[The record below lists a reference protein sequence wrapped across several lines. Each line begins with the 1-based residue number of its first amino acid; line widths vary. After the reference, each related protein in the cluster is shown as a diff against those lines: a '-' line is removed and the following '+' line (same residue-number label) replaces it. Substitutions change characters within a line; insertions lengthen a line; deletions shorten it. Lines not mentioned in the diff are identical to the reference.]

1 MPYLVILKM
10 AFPDN
15 AHISQKWQLTGMS

>member
-1 MPYLVILKM
+1 M